1 MSWWRTEAQ
10 EVIVE
15 IRSVREQLASTLTTL
30 QDFEERLRVVALRQ
44 EELNV
49 QAARREDAGRD

>member
-15 IRSVREQLASTLTTL
+15 IRSVREQLAATLTTL
-30 QDFEERLRVVALRQ
+30 QDFEERLRKVAVRQ